1 LLKERTTLLMEIH
14 HRVNNNLQVLLS
26 LATLERISFS
36 KELASDTLADKMLSD
51 MENRISAIALVHE
64 NLFLSG
70 DLTEIRLVEHLR
82 ILAQG
87 ILTTEIGGVYISF
100 TVEGNDTLVMDL
112 DRAVL
117 VSIVANEILMN
128 VQKHAFVSQELGNV
142 TIKVMKETDKNQL
155 KIEIKD
161 DGIGLPEGIE
171 PEKTESVGLSL
182 IINIVKL
189 QLHGTITVSRE
200 GGTGYQITI
209 PN

>member
-1 LLKERTTLLMEIH
+1 
-14 HRVNNNLQVLLS
+14 
-26 LATLERISFS
+26 
-36 KELASDTLADKMLSD
+36 